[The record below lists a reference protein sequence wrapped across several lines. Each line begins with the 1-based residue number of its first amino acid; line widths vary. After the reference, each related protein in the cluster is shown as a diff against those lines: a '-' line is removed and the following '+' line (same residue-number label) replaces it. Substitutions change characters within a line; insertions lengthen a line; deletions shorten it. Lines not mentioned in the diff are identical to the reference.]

1 MLQTKKSQVD
11 LALNIFHQIHL
22 ILMPTQNQV
31 VAQLPLKKVSATTMM
46 KWLITRWPYY
56 FQRNMKNHNDTFKKS
71 IRNQLEVV
79 IQKRKEKSNL
89 FKNFSNTER
98 NQITT
103 NSDSES
109 RKSWRKYPDG
119 MEIFIMDSVL
129 YGVTQKRLGRKEVT
143 VNVHNFWV
151 AIVDSMKHH
160 VAPIISKRSIWHHL
174 TSRENLDINIF

>member
-1 MLQTKKSQVD
+1 
-11 LALNIFHQIHL
+11 
-22 ILMPTQNQV
+22 MPTQNQV

-46 KWLITRWPYY
+46 KWLITTWPYY

-109 RKSWRKYPDG
+109 RKS
-119 MEIFIMDSVL
+119 
-129 YGVTQKRLGRKEVT
+129 
-143 VNVHNFWV
+143 
-151 AIVDSMKHH
+151 
-160 VAPIISKRSIWHHL
+160 
-174 TSRENLDINIF
+174 